1 MVVVD
6 DLEPGKSEG
15 WPYPAHGPI
24 CSSVFSFGT
33 VSVIDP
39 ELALD
44 RGHDPLLEA
53 SVISDSLNEF
63 SFHIDLTTIIERVC

>member
-6 DLEPGKSEG
+6 DLEPGKPEG
-15 WPYPAHGPI
+15 WPYPAHRPAG
-24 CSSVFSFGT
+24 SSVFSFWT
-33 VSVIDP
+33 VPVIDP

-44 RGHDPLLEA
+44 RGHDSFLEA

-63 SFHIDLTTIIERVC
+63 SFHIDLTTIIERVG